1 MLFQKIKINFSK
13 LLATSQTKT
22 ELIVNFLAVLE
33 LAKQK
38 ELNFEQDELF
48 SEIHITRYQSQ
59 N

>member
-1 MLFQKIKINFSK
+1 MLLKKIKINFSK
-13 LLATSQTKT
+13 MLSGAQSKT

-38 ELNFEQDELF
+38 ELNFN
-48 SEIHITRYQSQ
+48 RM